1 MSGVRQSIAEYGA
14 GTAGV
19 RLMGRWRWCSRAGR
33 SGWWT
38 CIALC
43 SVLLCVCGPA
53 GAVQTRLQSV
63 LARRCLPIDAS
74 HHVSLGLT
82 SPADGLLR
90 VEIEERGIST
100 VSFLSDEAPDAA
112 TSGGAGAAA
121 SGTTGA
127 GDNASTSPIERLG
140 AVVLTR
146 NIRHSEHAEVEVRVE
161 DSRDIRGEVCIS
173 ADLIPLSSSM
183 RVQAELDFA
192 AAGRATRTN
201 DWMTAFSRYL
211 SAARGFDS
219 LGLRRSA
226 AAARHAMAELAY
238 RRLERKRDAY
248 ALASEAL
255 AGYDASSDPVQLG
268 ALAELE
274 AKALFDMPGNDPSV
288 VAPTV
293 RRWLEIARRY
303 VRADPYGARELPRID
318 ILAGFLDYLLNEL
331 DSSRASF
338 ALAAKNCRELRDWD
352 CYAMASQNLAQLA
365 EESKDYSFA
374 LAAYADALRLLP
386 VELDPKLVATI
397 WNNLGRLQ
405 GVVGLFSA
413 SERSHTAAMQTYAR
427 LGDCVGVRRSLNR
440 AGNLLVHVGN
450 LADAESDLTRAAS
463 VDCPVLLAS
472 AAAVGGYPATES
484 SLAPLEAGRR
494 DSRDTNRGAIEHPC
508 AQPLDPGPLTRES
521 RVVVLN
527 SLLSLGNE
535 ATLRG
540 DSTEVWRCLDAA
552 QLYTP
557 DSRDQVR
564 LANARGSAFL
574 ESDNA
579 KDAEAA
585 FARGLHV
592 SDEAGLLTT
601 SEDRRTAQ
609 LGLVKSMLLGGH
621 AAQSLASAYQ
631 ALEVSTARGDIES
644 TITSLRLIAAGYR
657 GSGQAAEAVRVL
669 QVATDLIEAV
679 PIDELNGEQRATFLA
694 SQHTAFAE
702 LADIFASQKGADD
715 STTWLAFDASE
726 RGRARSLRYALNQ
739 ETRDASS
746 PVGAPPIAKYQ
757 RLLDEVVSVTGKTNS
772 SLPREA
778 LIDEI
783 DRLALHDVGKP
794 PPFDRGQLARTLG
807 QLDATLV
814 EYASG
819 PAEMLAFVIGPKQ
832 VQVVHL
838 GDVRE
843 IARVTAELRDLLR
856 DPETPAGEVHAA
868 AKSLAKLV
876 WWPLTP
882 YLQGSRVVVVPDD
895 ALHTVPL
902 AVLPWSADDSQQLVL
917 QHAETSVIPSALF
930 LNRVRP
936 AASAHSEMPRIALI
950 GDPVFRVADWH
961 RECVDTVT
969 YPAQPKTVNRAL
981 SAWTESLPRLPGT
994 RAEITAIARLAHE
1007 SRPASRIETLVG
1019 CAAVPSALRRA
1030 AATDLDLLHIATHA
1044 RIDAQRPRLSALALT
1059 PESPADTPA
1068 STFGLLD
1075 ILGLKLNSKLVVLSA
1090 CDTSRGRLL
1099 PGEGVL
1105 GPAQA
1110 FLQAGSAAVLAS
1122 YWRVDDQ
1129 ITSTFMQ
1136 RFYKYLLVDRLS
1148 ASAALR
1154 KTQLESAAAGKTYEW
1169 AAFSLYG
1176 WPDSSI

>member
-19 RLMGRWRWCSRAGR
+19 RLMGRWRSSSRVDR

-53 GAVQTRLQSV
+53 RAAQTRLQSV
-63 LARRCLPIDAS
+63 LERRCLPIDDS
-74 HHVSLGLT
+74 HGVSLSLV
-82 SPADGLLR
+82 SPGEGMLR

-100 VSFLSDEAPDAA
+100 VSFLRDAA
-112 TSGGAGAAA
+112 TGEVSGVGADGTAGAA
-121 SGTTGA
+121 G
-127 GDNASTSPIERLG
+127 NASASPTDRLG
-140 AVVLTR
+140 TVVLTR
-146 NIRHSEHAEVEVRVE
+146 NLRRSEHTEVEVRVE
-161 DSRDIRGEVCIS
+161 DSRDISGAVCIS
-173 ADLIPLSSSM
+173 ADLVPLSSSL
-183 RVQAELDFA
+183 RVRAELDFA
-192 AAGRATRTN
+192 AAGRAVHAN
-201 DWMTAFSRYL
+201 DWVTAFSRYL
-211 SAARGFDS
+211 RAARGFDS

-226 AAARHAMAELAY
+226 AMARHAMAELAY
-238 RRLERKRDAY
+238 LRFELKRDAY
-248 ALASEAL
+248 ALASAAL
-255 AGYDASSDPVQLG
+255 AGYDGSVDPVVLG

-274 AKALFDMPGNDPSV
+274 AKALFDMPGNDPSAI
-288 VAPTV
+288 APAV
-293 RRWLEIARRY
+293 RRWLDIARRY
-303 VRADPYGARELPRID
+303 ESADRYGARELPRID

-331 DSSRASF
+331 EPSRASF
-338 ALAAKNCRELRDWD
+338 ALAAKSCRELRDWD
-352 CYAMASQNLAQLA
+352 CYAMATQNLAQLA
-365 EESKDYSFA
+365 EEGKDYSFA
-374 LAAYADALRLLP
+374 LSAYADALRLLP

-427 LGDCVGVRRSLNR
+427 LGDCLGVRRSLAR

-450 LADAESDLTRAAS
+450 LADAESDLMRAAS
-463 VDCPVLLAS
+463 LECPGLLAS
-472 AAAVGGYPATES
+472 ATAGGGGPTADS
-484 SLAPLEAGRR
+484 SLASLEGGQR
-494 DSRDTNRGAIEHPC
+494 DARDMDRSPGGQPC
-508 AQPLDPGPLTRES
+508 AQPLDPGPLTRET

-527 SLLSLGNE
+527 SLLALGNE

-552 QLYTP
+552 GLYTP

-564 LANARGSAFL
+564 LSNARGSAFL

-579 KDAEAA
+579 KDARAA
-585 FARGLHV
+585 FARGLRV

-601 SEDRRTAQ
+601 SEDRRSAQ
-609 LGLVKSMLLGGH
+609 LGLVKSMLLAGH
-621 AAQSLASAYQ
+621 AAESLTGAYQ
-631 ALEVSTARGDIES
+631 ALAVSTARGDIES

-657 GSGQAAEAVRVL
+657 GSGQAAEAIHVL

-702 LADIFASQKGADD
+702 LADIFASEKGADD
-715 STTWLAFDASE
+715 STAWLAFAASE
-726 RGRARSLRYALNQ
+726 SGRARSLRYALNQ
-739 ETRDASS
+739 ETRNASS
-746 PVGAPPIAKYQ
+746 PVGAPPLAKYQ
-757 RLLDEVVSVTGKTNS
+757 RLLDEVVAVTDRSNS
-772 SLPREA
+772 KQPREA

-783 DRLALHDVGKP
+783 DRLALRDVGKP
-794 PPFDRGQLARTLG
+794 APFDRAQLERTLG

-819 PAEMLAFVIGPKQ
+819 PEEMLAFVIGSKQ

-843 IARVTAELRDLLR
+843 IARATAELRDLLR
-856 DPETPAGEVHAA
+856 DTETPAGEVHAA
-868 AKSLAKLV
+868 AKALAKLV
-876 WWPLTP
+876 WWPITP
-882 YLQGSRVVVVPDD
+882 YLRGGRVVVVPDD

-902 AVLPWSADDSQQLVL
+902 AALPWSADDSQQLVL

-961 RECVDTVT
+961 RECVDTAT
-969 YPAQPKTVNRAL
+969 YPAQMKTVNRAL

-994 RAEITAIARLAHE
+994 RSEITAIARLARE

-1044 RIDAQRPRLSALALT
+1044 RIDAQRPRLSALAFT
-1059 PESPADTPA
+1059 PESPTDTPA

-1129 ITSTFMQ
+1129 ITSIFMQ